1 MKVSPRKKL
10 TILTDEDLSQF
21 HCELPTPWVF
31 YSGTELLYSDIDFA
45 VFRDHKPA
53 ASHHY
58 LVVPNRHYEKI
69 PGLTRADIPMIRRME
84 EIGKEV
90 LVERAGP
97 PGTRSLSFS
106 I

>member
-1 MKVSPRKKL
+1 MAL
-10 TILTDEDLSQF
+10 
-21 HCELPTPWVF
+21 C
-31 YSGTELLYSDIDFA
+31 SGTELLYSDVDFA

-58 LVVPNRHYEKI
+58 LVVPNRHYEKV
-69 PGLTRADIPMIRRME
+69 PRLTRADIPMIRRME

-97 PGTRSLSFS
+97 PGTRCWDR
-106 I
+106 